1 MRDINLNQLEIQLKR
16 RVCFPYVWGRK
27 QSDDWDK
34 KTSFIYDIRSF
45 SELQQRIEPLSESLA
60 QYALNRWLN
69 FWSAKGVEQIFASH
83 SKVIPNV
90 NPYDKW
96 IDFTIDGIAFDHKT
110 SVFPKG
116 YEKDWEYARKHKRD
130 LIAWLYQEQSTQG
143 RQHYKNRIF
152 VVLYDENHAEHWK
165 LKAEITHIKN
175 KIETYLNTFSVQH
188 LEVFDFGNGTVL
200 SDIIWV
206 TCKI

>member
-34 KTSFIYDIRSF
+34 KTNFIYQTRSF
-45 SELQQRIEPLSESLA
+45 SDLQNKVKNFENPLRD
-60 QYALNRWLN
+60 YAFNRWLN

-90 NPYDKW
+90 NSYDKW
-96 IDFTIDGIAFDHKT
+96 VDFSIEGIDFDHKT

-116 YEKDWEYARKHKRD
+116 FQHDLQYAQQNKKQ
-130 LIAWLYQEQSTQG
+130 LIEWLYQEQSTQG

-152 VVLYDENHAEHWK
+152 VVLYDENHAEHWR
-165 LKAEITHIKN
+165 LKAEITLIKN
-175 KIETYLNTFSVQH
+175 QIETYLNTFSAHQ
-188 LEVFDFGNGTVL
+188 LEKLDFGNGTVL

-206 TCKI
+206 TSKI